1 MRRERAGRGRRALS
15 AVLLTVAGTLAV
27 ACGSASP
34 GTFHPGGVAATGA
47 VGAGVTDSAPPGWPA
62 AQHLAWPPFGT
73 DVHVVMPVWLPAD
86 SRQVPA
92 VITVKDFL
100 LAFLYAEYRG
110 NQDDRWTGYVSGSLL
125 PSLKST
131 LAAPGVTTESFTGTI
146 GFSHMRAFPDPTT
159 PGNLDVSECFDNSH
173 SNNTDLVTGKVISA
187 QPPPSQRYY
196 RNTDVLAPGRNGQWR
211 VVSVYPVV
219 YYPQAKECKP

>member
-1 MRRERAGRGRRALS
+1 MRRERPGRGRRALS
-15 AVLLTVAGTLAV
+15 AALLTVAGSLAA

-34 GTFHPGGVAATGA
+34 GTFHPGGTVATRAA
-47 VGAGVTDSAPPGWPA
+47 GAGTADSAPPGWPA
-62 AQHLAWPPFGT
+62 AEHLAWPPFGSN
-73 DVHVVMPVWLPAD
+73 VHIVMPVWLPAD
-86 SRQVPA
+86 SSQIPA

-110 NQDDRWTGYVSGSLL
+110 NQDDRWTGYVSGRLL
-125 PSLKST
+125 TALKST
-131 LAAPGVTTESFTGTI
+131 LAAPDVTTESFTGTI
-146 GFSHMRAFPDPTT
+146 SFSHMREFPDPST

-187 QPPPSQRYY
+187 QPPPNQRYY
-196 RNTDVLAPGRNGQWR
+196 LNTDVLAKGRNGQWR

-219 YYPQAKECKP
+219 YYPQAKECRP

>member
-1 MRRERAGRGRRALS
+1 MRRERPGRGRRALS
-15 AVLLTVAGTLAV
+15 ASVLTVAGTLAV

-86 SRQVPA
+86 PGQVPA

-100 LAFLYAEYRG
+100 LAFLYAHYRG
-110 NQDDRWTGYVSGSLL
+110 NQNDRWPGYRSGTLL
-125 PSLKST
+125 PSL
-131 LAAPGVTTESFTGTI
+131 
-146 GFSHMRAFPDPTT
+146 TT
-159 PGNLDVSECFDNSH
+159 PF
-173 SNNTDLVTGKVISA
+173 
-187 QPPPSQRYY
+187 
-196 RNTDVLAPGRNGQWR
+196 AP
-211 VVSVYPVV
+211 
-219 YYPQAKECKP
+219 